1 MISAVT
7 ETAIPPDLFAL
18 AKKANGRSN
27 RAAVFVF
34 KSQSVQTTA
43 RRIEMT
49 ASRIR

>member
-1 MISAVT
+1 
-7 ETAIPPDLFAL
+7 LHWR
-18 AKKANGRSN
+18 KANGRSN

-34 KSQSVQTTA
+34 KSQKAQMTASRIEMTA